1 MSYQQITIPEEP
13 SYQQLQE
20 LQYEVTK
27 RMNTYLEMTVNQ
39 VSQTGAPGFVFAG
52 TNAKL
57 SLPTLGVT

>member
-27 RMNTYLEMTVNQ
+27 RMNVYLLMQVNQ
-39 VSQTGAPGFVFAG
+39 VSQTGVPGFVFAG

>member
-1 MSYQQITIPEEP
+1 MQPINIPEHP

-27 RMNTYLEMTVNQ
+27 RMNVYLLMTVQQSSPN
-39 VSQTGAPGFVFAG
+39 GWPKFIFAG

-57 SLPTLGVT
+57 VLPTYQGQ

>member
-1 MSYQQITIPEEP
+1 MSYQQINIPDEP

-39 VSQTGAPGFVFAG
+39 VSQTDVPGFVFAG

>member
-1 MSYQQITIPEEP
+1 MQPINIPEHP

-27 RMNTYLEMTVNQ
+27 RMNVYLLMTVQ
-39 VSQTGAPGFVFAG
+39 KIHHTGAPVFTFAG

-57 SLPTLGVT
+57 SLPTYLASN

>member
-1 MSYQQITIPEEP
+1 MQPINIPEHP

-27 RMNTYLEMTVNQ
+27 RMNVYLLMTVQ
-39 VSQTGAPGFVFAG
+39 KIHHTGAPVFTFAG

-57 SLPTLGVT
+57 SLPTYRGQ